1 MATFRVG
8 VGSFNINDGSVGI
21 GTEGTGHG
29 NLKVEGTLKST
40 SADVLG
46 VSTFTRYSGF
56 NADEVKVSNR
66 DLTLSGEYSTIGD
79 VVVEDGASLT
89 VGVGSTACIGTV
101 ESVSVENHFSVP
113 SGDIAQRD
121 ESAGYSEGC
130 IRYNIELGTMEF
142 FNGNEWRQFNYTVDV
157 QNSAGRGITAGS
169 YPGEVEHIEFINIS
183 TKGNSLS
190 FGDMTEHQGL
200 FDAASSSTRMVTSG
214 GYNSSFGGGAVMD
227 IQYVT
232 IASAGNTIDFGDQTQ
247 GTYGTGASSSSTR
260 ALIMGGNRMPTS
272 SPFDDGNDG
281 NNTICTIE
289 IATIGNAIDFG
300 DLSERRAYPGAC
312 GDSVRMVIF
321 GGYSNSVGS
330 PFGLKNSDTVK
341 YASHGNAIDFGDL
354 SARRGYPGAC
364 GDPVRMVI
372 FGGYNNSVGS
382 PLGLRSSDTVVYA
395 SHGNAVD
402 FGDASHGG
410 SNKAGSN
417 STRGIWA
424 GTSGG
429 SNTYTNIIYSVSIQ
443 SLGDSVDF
451 GDRTYDYIGSAMAS
465 QTRLVMAGGK
475 AKASPHAT
483 TNIIDFVEFASS
495 GNAQDF
501 GDIGFN
507 QADGAGTSDCHGGL
521 GGY

>member
-169 YPGEVEHIEFINIS
+169 YPGEIEHIEFINIS

-341 YASHGNAIDFGDL
+341 YASHGNAIDFGE
-354 SARRGYPGAC
+354 
-364 GDPVRMVI
+364 
-372 FGGYNNSVGS
+372 
-382 PLGLRSSDTVVYA
+382 
-395 SHGNAVD
+395 
-402 FGDASHGG
+402 ASHGG